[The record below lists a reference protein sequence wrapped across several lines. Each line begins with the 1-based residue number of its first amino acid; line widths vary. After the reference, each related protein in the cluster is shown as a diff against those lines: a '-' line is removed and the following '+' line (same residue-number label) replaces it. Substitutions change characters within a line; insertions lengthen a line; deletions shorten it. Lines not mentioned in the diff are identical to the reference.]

1 MSGFDEAFDVVVVGF
16 GFAGGISAIAAAE
29 RGARVLLLEK
39 MPDPGGISI
48 CSAGG
53 VRTTSSARD
62 ALAYLRATNAGT
74 APDETL
80 RALADGMANVG
91 GFIEELA
98 ATSGAKVVHVQ
109 TDANY
114 PFEGYRSFGFAS
126 IADVPGF
133 DPRRDF
139 PHVRGL
145 RGGARLFKVVLHN
158 VQARPIEV
166 RLASR
171 ARELVRSADGRVEG
185 VVVETDGRRR
195 RIRAAGGVVLACGGF
210 EAASDMKIQYWQ
222 EKPVLPSAFLGNTG
236 DGIRMAQAVG
246 ADLWHMWHYHG
257 TYGLRHV
264 DPDYPYGIRLTRFRD
279 WTPGNGLDA
288 EAEVPAFFTAAHD
301 VRMPWIVVDQSGRR
315 YMNEYPPYCGDTGH
329 RPMIHFDPVTQTYP
343 RIPSHLV
350 TDGRAFESH
359 ALGFPTYNDR
369 RMEFEWSKD
378 NRRELELGLIHK
390 AGSIEELATL
400 TGADAAHLHES
411 VERWNRFCREG
422 RDADYGR
429 EPWSMAEL
437 SGPPY
442 YTAAV
447 WPMVANTQ
455 GGPVHDARQRVLN
468 AFGSPIGGLYAA
480 GEIGSVF
487 GHLYLSGGN
496 LAECFVGGRIAG
508 REAAARARSGPRLPS
523 AA

>member
-1 MSGFDEAFDVVVVGF
+1 MDGFDEAFDVVVIGF
-16 GFAGGISAIAAAE
+16 GFAGGISAIAAADQ
-29 RGARVLLLEK
+29 GARVLLLEK

-80 RALADGMANVG
+80 RALADGMASIG
-91 GFIEELA
+91 GFVEELA

-109 TDANY
+109 ADANY
-114 PFEGYRSFGFAS
+114 PFEGFRSFGFTS

-145 RGGARLFKVVLHN
+145 RGGARLFKVVLDN
-158 VQARPIEV
+158 VAARPIEV
-166 RLASR
+166 RLSSR
-171 ARELVRSADGRVEG
+171 ALELVRASDGGVEG
-185 VVVETDGRRR
+185 VVVERGGRRHS
-195 RIRAAGGVVLACGGF
+195 IRVTGGVVLACGGF
-210 EAASDMKIQYWQ
+210 EAANDMKIQYWQ
-222 EKPVLPSAFLGNTG
+222 EKPVLPSAYLGNTG

-257 TYGLRHV
+257 SYGLRHV
-264 DPDYPYGIRLTRFRD
+264 DPHYPYGIRPTRFRD
-279 WTPGNGLDA
+279 WTPGAALDP
-288 EAEVPAFFTAAHD
+288 EGEVPAFFSAAQD
-301 VRMPWIVVDQSGRR
+301 MRMPWIVVDQTGRR
-315 YMNEYPPYCGDTGH
+315 YMNEYPPYSTDTGH

-343 RIPSHLV
+343 RIPSYLV
-350 TDGRAFESH
+350 TDGPAFERY

-369 RMEFEWSKD
+369 RVDFEWSHD
-378 NRRELELGLIHK
+378 NRRELELGIIKRADSL
-390 AGSIEELATL
+390 EELAALVGTDVARL
-400 TGADAAHLHES
+400 RAS
-411 VERWNRFCREG
+411 IERWNRLCRQG
-422 RDADYGR
+422 RDEDYGR
-429 EPWSMAEL
+429 EPWSMVKL
-437 SGPPY
+437 LGPPF

-455 GGPVHDARQRVLN
+455 GGPVHDAHQRVLN
-468 AFGSPIGGLYAA
+468 AFGEPIHGLYAA

-508 REAAARARSGPRLPS
+508 RQAAARARSGPPC
-523 AA
+523 AE